1 MKNSFLLFSFC
12 LTSCIAGL
20 AQCEIAIDTTDEFD
34 TTRMIA
40 SLPIEIGNLIPTKNL
55 SEDLDGKPLADEAKV
70 MVSYAESEKRVRSF
84 FLTLAVIEHRF
95 LRIEK
100 GQNVFLKLS
109 NGQIV
114 KLYNVP
120 DNGELNRD
128 IIMWQYQHTCVI
140 PLEVYHLLKNNFV
153 EKIRINYLQ
162 AKRTIVLDEQQQLA
176 LQEAVKCVEERLRGN
191 GDIIKP

>member
-1 MKNSFLLFSFC
+1 MKNLVLLFLFC
-12 LTSCIAGL
+12 LACSLTGKT
-20 AQCEIAIDTTDEFD
+20 QCEIAIDTTDEFD

-40 SLPIEIGNLIPTKNL
+40 SLPIKIGNLVPTKNL
-55 SEDLDGKPLADEAKV
+55 SEDLNGQPLADEAKV

-95 LRIEK
+95 LRIEN
-100 GQNVFLKLS
+100 GQNVYLKLS

-120 DNGELNRD
+120 DNGELKRD

-162 AKRTIVLDEQQQLA
+162 AKRTIVLDEQQQVA
-176 LQEAVKCVEERLRGN
+176 LQEAIKCVEERLRGSSE
-191 GDIIKP
+191 IIKP